1 MFFYLL
7 NLRFEIFIDGKQFF
21 KMESEIMKTKSYSNS
36 DEKEIQIIMK
46 LSEKSLFSFLNGEP
60 DIYSIEDINIKF

>member
-1 MFFYLL
+1 
-7 NLRFEIFIDGKQFF
+7 
-21 KMESEIMKTKSYSNS
+21 MESEIMKTKSYSNS